1 MASLIP
7 GYEYDIFISY
17 RQKDNKHDGW
27 VTEFVNQLK
36 GELEAT
42 FKEDISIYFD
52 ENTSDGLLETHSVDK
67 SLEGK
72 LKCLIFMPIIS
83 QTYCDSKSFAWQ
95 HELVAFNE
103 IAKRDRF
110 RRDIKL
116 SSGNV
121 ASRILPI
128 KIHDLDPE
136 DKTLLEAEMGG
147 VLRCIEFIYK
157 SAGVNRPLRANEDH
171 PQDNLNKTYY
181 RDQINKVANAVKE
194 IITALKKYNRQI
206 GQDPKVVN
214 ETKPGKSGN
223 LKTRFIIA
231 SLLVLALIALGYFF
245 IPKIFKSNEPRDKTI
260 AVLPF
265 TNLSNDPEQEYFSDG
280 IVEAILD
287 HLYKV
292 GELKVTSGTSTKR
305 YKNTDLSIKEIARE
319 LGVSSV
325 LEGSVQKNGENVRI
339 TTQLIDAKTDVH
351 LWSETYDRNI
361 SDIFS
366 IQSEVAQNVARELKA
381 TLTSEEKRQIE
392 KNKTNNP
399 EAYNLYLQGRYFW
412 NKRTKDGLNKSVEY
426 FEKAVA
432 TDQNY
437 ALAYAGLADAYFI
450 QAYWGWIPWNDGTAK
465 SKELVLRALEIDKN
479 LAEAHSVLGALLN
492 YKEWKWEE
500 ARKELQVAIELNP
513 NFVTAHHYYSEL
525 MDILNQNDEARKH
538 INIALQLDPFAP
550 VLHALSSGY
559 FYDEGKLNESLNECF
574 VLKELDPDYS
584 DRGLYRR
591 EFKIYCRQKEDMKAM
606 AALQKA
612 LYSDTLKVF
621 DPNTV
626 RTVYNKSG
634 IYGLWNLLIEL
645 ELKKSDPN
653 LFSLATAYVQVGKK
667 EAALDWLEKAFK
679 ASLPDLPFINSNPD
693 FDSLRSEPR
702 FQAIIK
708 KMGLSEYQKPN

>member
-1 MASLIP
+1 MPSLIT

-27 VTEFVNQLK
+27 VTEFVSQLK

-52 ENTSDGLLETHSVDK
+52 ENPSDGLLETHSVDK

-95 HELVAFNE
+95 HEFCAFNKLSKE
-103 IAKRDRF
+103 DQF
-110 RRDIKL
+110 GRDIKL

-121 ASRILPI
+121 ASRILPV
-128 KIHDLDPE
+128 KIHNLDPD
-136 DKTLLEAEMGG
+136 DKTLLENEMGG
-147 VLRCIEFIYK
+147 ALRSIEFIFK
-157 SAGVNRPLRANEDH
+157 SAGVNRPLNPSDN
-171 PQDNLNKTYY
+171 PDKNLNKTYY

-194 IITALKKYNRQI
+194 IITAIKKHDQQI
-206 GQDPKVVN
+206 GEGPKEVN
-214 ETKPGKSGN
+214 NAKPGKLKN

-231 SLLVLALIALGYFF
+231 SFLILALIVLVYIF
-245 IPKIFKSNEPRDKTI
+245 IPKMFKSTGPGDKSI

-287 HLYKV
+287 NLFKV
-292 GELKVTSGTSTKR
+292 GELNVTSGTSTKK
-305 YKNTDLSIKEIARE
+305 YKNTELSIKEIGRE

-325 LEGSVQKNGENVRI
+325 LEGSVQKVGSNVRI
-339 TTQLIDAKTDVH
+339 VAQLIDVKTDAH
-351 LWSETYDRNI
+351 LWSEIYDRNI

-366 IQSEVAQNVARELKA
+366 IQSEVAQNVARELRA
-381 TLTSEEKRQIE
+381 TLTSEEKGKIE
-392 KNKTNNP
+392 KNQTNNP

-426 FEKAVA
+426 FKKAIA

-450 QAYWGWIPWNDGTAK
+450 QAYWNWIPWNEGTTK
-465 SKELVLRALEIDKN
+465 SKESVLRALEIDKN
-479 LAEAHSVLGALLN
+479 LAEAHTVLGALLN

-500 ARKELQVAIELNP
+500 ARKELKLAIKLNP

-525 MDILNQNDEARKH
+525 LNILNQNDEARKQ
-538 INIALQLDPFAP
+538 INIALQLDPFLP
-550 VLHALSSGY
+550 VLHALSAGY
-559 FYDEGKLNESLNECF
+559 FYNEGKLNETLDECL
-574 VLKELDPDYS
+574 VLQGLDPEYS
-584 DRGLYRR
+584 DRMPFWR
-591 EFKIYCRQKEDMKAM
+591 EFKVYSKQKEDLKALV
-606 AALQKA
+606 ALQKA
-612 LYSDTLKVF
+612 LYMDTLKIVY
-621 DPNTV
+621 PNALKD
-626 RTVYNKSG
+626 VYDKSG
-634 IYGLWNLLIEL
+634 INGLWNWLIES
-645 ELKKSDPN
+645 ELLKSNPEPLTLMTMYAIID
-653 LFSLATAYVQVGKK
+653 KK
-667 EAALDWLEKAFK
+667 EEALDWIEKAFEN
-679 ASLPDLPFINSNPD
+679 SSPELPFINNNPD
-693 FDSLRSEPR
+693 LDNLRSAPR

-708 KMGLSEYQKPN
+708 KMGLSGYQKVK